1 MTDLQALLDVHQSTR
16 LLRLSFP
23 RNDGPQATLMV
34 NRFEGTE
41 YLSRDFAFKVELL
54 SDDARIELEAMH
66 GKLLCISLV
75 QHDGSL
81 RPFTGYIASFKLVKT
96 DGGMVFYEAVLKPWL
111 AYLHLRRNNRLFR
124 AQSLSQQTETIFAG
138 YDSLPA
144 WEWRVAGEQPQ
155 FTIATQWDE
164 TDHNYLCRRW
174 EAAGYSYWYEHT
186 DDGHMLVVCDDTR
199 ISAPIDGASPGV
211 RFQRAGG
218 AAEEDAIGEWSP
230 LRRWASGKAAVSGF
244 DFKNPRSIYAE
255 IVTISKQGDIPQ
267 LEVHRYEGHY
277 GFKHQSGADQLAR
290 LRMEEIE
297 ARGRIVEAGGNNRR
311 VAAGRWFKLLEH
323 FSESENSEFLVL
335 EVHHEASNNYLQGKG
350 AVAEYKNR
358 LLCQSKSL
366 PWRPGRGFNSTD
378 TKLLAVQTAV
388 VVGSEGQ
395 GSLNVDQYGRIQV
408 RFHWDRDESSSCW
421 VRVSSNWAGGEKGLA
436 SHPRVGSEVIVQW
449 LDGNPDH
456 PIVTGSVYNQSYMPP
471 WRLPEQRALM
481 GLRSR
486 ELTAEGGNTPG
497 GRSNHLVLDDTQGQ
511 IQAQLKSD
519 HLASQLSLG
528 HINRIDDNAG
538 RKGARGQGF
547 ELRTDGHG
555 ALRAQQGLLIST
567 EGRLNARAHIT
578 DMAET
583 LDRMAQGQELH
594 DSLSQAAQQA
604 QAHQAG
610 DQDQVV
616 AALQVQHDEIKGQGG
631 QPAQGEFPE
640 FKVPHL
646 TLASP
651 AGIEASTQGSTHLMS
666 VEHTALTS
674 GGHASLSAGKS
685 LLVSVK
691 EAVRMFAYKA
701 GMKLVAASAD
711 IDITA
716 LKDSVNILAK
726 LNITHTANR
735 ITITAKEEVV
745 INGGTSFSRWNA
757 SGIVHG
763 TKGSWRQHAAKHHF
777 DPGKSEGTPGLPQTV
792 QLPPGQLNLYHQYVN
807 PEGSKK
813 QGIKQ
818 GDYTV
823 IDAEGGVHKGTLDD
837 DGFASV
843 TGLPMGMA
851 TVSYGKDPRDPWD
864 EDSYFGQGAE
874 WPRVALPEAGVD
886 AAAMAARAQVPGTQ
900 NSGLLAG
907 VRVAAG
913 NLNGAASKS
922 GAIAQAAEKA
932 VSTTQSLQQGGAQAL
947 LAPIGRSVVT
957 NITDKLPGGATIID
971 TYGALSAGKPATAAS
986 ALGLPGSLPRIGAE
1000 VPLSIPKKSII

>member
-1 MTDLQALLDVHQSTR
+1 MTDLQALLEAHQHTR

-41 YLSRDFAFKVELL
+41 YLSRDFEFKVELL
-54 SDDARIELEAMH
+54 SDDSRIELERMH

-75 QHDGSL
+75 LTDGSL
-81 RPFTGYIASFKLVKT
+81 RPFTGYVTSFKLVKT
-96 DGGMVFYEAVLKPWL
+96 DGGVAFYEATLMPWL
-111 AYLHLRRNNRLFR
+111 AYAHLRRNNRLFHAR
-124 AQSLSQQTETIFAG
+124 SLREQAETIFAG
-138 YDSLPA
+138 YGGLPA
-144 WEWRVAGEQPQ
+144 WEWEVAGEQPQ
-155 FTIATQWDE
+155 LTMSTQWDE

-174 EAAGYSYWYEHT
+174 EAAGYSYWYEHSSE
-186 DDGHMLVVCDDTR
+186 GHTLRVCDDTR
-199 ISAPIDGASPGV
+199 AAPPIDGPSPDI
-211 RFQRAGG
+211 RFHRAGG
-218 AAEEDAIGEWSP
+218 SIEEDAIGDWSQ
-230 LRRWASGKAAVSGF
+230 RRQWASGQAAVSGF
-244 DFKNPRSIYAE
+244 DFKNPRPIHADT
-255 IVTISKQGDIPQ
+255 VTINQQGNIPQ
-267 LEVHRYEGHY
+267 LEVHSYEGHY
-277 GFKHQSGADQLAR
+277 GFKDQSSAYRLSQ

-297 ARGRIVEAGGNNRR
+297 ARGKLYEAQGNNRH
-311 VAAGRWFKLLEH
+311 VAAGKWFRLLDH
-323 FSESENSEFLVL
+323 FSESEDSEFLIL
-335 EVHHEASNNYLQGKG
+335 EVHHKASNNYLQGKD
-350 AVAEYKNR
+350 ARAEYTNR
-358 LLCQSKSL
+358 LLCQDKAS

-378 TKLLAVQTAV
+378 TRLLAVQTAI
-388 VVGSEGQ
+388 VVGPEGQ
-395 GSLNVDQYGRIQV
+395 GSLNVDRYGRIQV
-408 RFHWDRDESSSCW
+408 RFHWDRDESGSCW

-456 PIVTGSVYNQSYMPP
+456 PIVTGSVHNQGYMPP
-471 WRLPEQRALM
+471 WKLPEQRALM

-486 ELTAEGGNTPG
+486 ELTAKGGNAPG

-528 HINRIDDNAG
+528 HIKRIEDNAG
-538 RKGARGQGF
+538 RKDARGQGF
-547 ELRTDGHG
+547 ELRSDGHG
-555 ALRAQQGLLIST
+555 VVRAQQGLLLST
-567 EGRLNARAHIT
+567 EGRPNARAHIT

-583 LDRMAQGQELH
+583 LARMAQGHELH

-604 QAHQAG
+604 QAHQPG

-616 AALQVQHDEIKGQGG
+616 AALREQVDAIKGQGG
-631 QPAQGEFPE
+631 EPEQGEFPE
-640 FKVPHL
+640 FQAPHL

-651 AGIEASTQGSTHLMS
+651 AGIETSTQGSTHLMS

-674 GGHASLSAGKS
+674 GGHTSLSAGKS

-763 TKGSWRQHAAKHHF
+763 TNGTWCQHAAQHSF
-777 DPGKSEGTPGLPQTV
+777 VPGKSEGTPSLPQTV
-792 QLPPGQLNLYHQYVN
+792 QLPPGQLDLYHQYVN
-807 PEGSKK
+807 PEGSIK
-813 QGIKQ
+813 QGIRH

-823 IDAEGGVHKGTLDD
+823 VDAEGVVHQGTLDGN
-837 DGFASV
+837 GFAGV
-843 TGLPMGMA
+843 AGLPMGMA

-864 EDSYFGQGAE
+864 EDSYFGQGTA
-874 WPRVALPEAGVD
+874 WPAVALSDAGAD
-886 AAAMAARAQVPGTQ
+886 AAADRPAPVPRAQNP
-900 NSGLLAG
+900 GLLAG
-907 VRVAAG
+907 GNAAG
-913 NLNGAASKS
+913 SLNGSASKF
-922 GAIAQAAEKA
+922 GAIAQAAQQAASA
-932 VSTTQSLQQGGAQAL
+932 VQSLKKGGAHAL
-947 LAPIGRSVVT
+947 LAPISQMA
-957 NITDKLPGGATIID
+957 PP
-971 TYGALSAGKPATAAS
+971 TYGASSAGKAAAAAAS
-986 ALGLPGSLPRIGAE
+986 PLDLAASLPRIGAE
-1000 VPLSIPKKSII
+1000 VPTQF